1 MSGRW
6 FAGTTCT
13 MYHDVQG
20 MFCSP
25 LNRLFRD
32 VFVYVIV
39 IDGYGLYIYIY
50 IYILQIIPKIIYFIV
65 QKKNTKEIKFNEGL

>member
-13 MYHDVQG
+13 MYHDVHG
-20 MFCSP
+20 MFYSS

-32 VFVYVIV
+32 VLVDVIV
-39 IDGYGLYIYIY
+39 IDGYGLY